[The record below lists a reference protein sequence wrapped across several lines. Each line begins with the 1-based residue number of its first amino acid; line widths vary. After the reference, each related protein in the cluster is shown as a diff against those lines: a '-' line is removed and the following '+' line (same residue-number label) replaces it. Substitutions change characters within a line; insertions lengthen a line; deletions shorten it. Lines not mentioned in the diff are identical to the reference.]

1 MAIGRVETWEDNGKI
16 VQVKYPPTWDI
27 NGVVEFIGRAPAVDS
42 HGRTGK
48 VPFPIP
54 VAILC
59 TPEDKIR
66 AEHCP
71 DHLIKVAFAHW
82 DVCLAAE
89 IKRLQKPKIALPGVG
104 APRSIPLPLNG
115 GFRKGN

>member
-1 MAIGRVETWEDNGKI
+1 VSILLKNKWEKPRRCLNWETTPW
-16 VQVKYPPTWDI
+16 
-27 NGVVEFIGRAPAVDS
+27 
-42 HGRTGK
+42 HGTAR
-48 VPFPIP
+48 
-54 VAILC
+54 
-59 TPEDKIR
+59 
-66 AEHCP
+66 
-71 DHLIKVAFAHW
+71 LIKVAFAHW